1 MVSEKFYLRLL
12 TFVALLTVL
21 ALSGHFFL
29 SFFLV
34 GTCTLH
40 LTVFLFFVFVLKFL
54 LKCACSF
61 RFNLELKCKRWESSV
76 NVMWADHFFSLC
88 HFFHFT
94 AC

>member
-40 LTVFLFFVFVLKFL
+40 LTVFLFL
-54 LKCACSF
+54 S
-61 RFNLELKCKRWESSV
+61 
-76 NVMWADHFFSLC
+76 
-88 HFFHFT
+88 
-94 AC
+94 